1 MEDTLLKTLSKYQ
14 YTRDIA
20 PVYLQSF
27 EVNNLKYL
35 KSQLDLHKSVK
46 HAQLIQ
52 LYDDKSKKP
61 ADYDDQNVS
70 TTYADMAT
78 IDGLKAVAKYADGVG
93 PWKETY
99 IFEDKDT

>member
-52 LYDDKSKKP
+52 LYDDKSKNLQIMMTKMFQLLMQIWQP
-61 ADYDDQNVS
+61 
-70 TTYADMAT
+70 
-78 IDGLKAVAKYADGVG
+78 
-93 PWKETY
+93 
-99 IFEDKDT
+99 